1 LLVHKN
7 NRRLLASGARNHS
20 TIQHFFFFFFLLLL
34 AKRSLAAMHTT
45 FQTGQIFELE
55 IRDSSLENVGIAGK
69 ISAMNRKRRKSWTP
83 STFFK
88 KLKERRKKRNRDDN
102 ILCAR

>member
-55 IRDSSLENVGIAGK
+55 IRDSSLENVGITG
-69 ISAMNRKRRKSWTP
+69 
-83 STFFK
+83 
-88 KLKERRKKRNRDDN
+88 RNPQ
-102 ILCAR
+102 